1 MAVRHYNRRMHRTAP
16 LHRALGLLLA
26 RRLHIIFATCV
37 GGLLCHTSV
46 HADCQPGETRPT
58 TEPSS
63 SNATPD
69 DGAIHVDADSW
80 EAARDGTSTL
90 RGNVEIHQGDR
101 VLHTREATYD
111 AATQTFQVDG
121 DVDYSDPNLQVSGS
135 AAHVDPAGGASFE
148 GAQFALPARNARGQ
162 AKQIKANPAGELEL
176 KGVRYTSCPVGE
188 EDWVIRASDININQ
202 AQGIG
207 TGRGVRLDFK
217 GVPILYA
224 PFISF
229 PVGNERK
236 SGFLFPTLG
245 TSSRSGVSI
254 EAPWYWN
261 IAPNY
266 DDTFTPI
273 YYTLRGFKLDNEFRF
288 LGPFGK
294 GTLTSEY
301 LPHDDAYGAQ
311 RGYVDLVDRT
321 DLSDSVRLDVEAANA
336 SDSQWFEDFGL
347 GPEGTSVTYLNR
359 LAQLTYLGEHWYAT
373 ARAQNYQ
380 TIDDTISP
388 SDRPFTMLP
397 QIAAHGEWNDQ
408 PFGLAYGF
416 DLEVA
421 DFQDNYSGTS
431 FERPTGWRVDA
442 VPEVRLPLRHGS
454 IYLEPAL
461 SWRYTAYKL
470 DPDTTIGERSP
481 ARSAPIVSV
490 DGGLA
495 FERLTGSHQQR
506 LQTFE
511 PRFMYL
517 YVPYR
522 NQNDLPLFDTTLA
535 DLNLVQLFR
544 TNRYVGADRLSDA
557 NQLSVGVTSRLLSS
571 STGQQYLS
579 ATIGQAY
586 YFHPPD
592 VTLGSDQA
600 VQEDRDSSDLVA
612 ELELTAYRNWSV
624 GMGVQ
629 WDPGDMRSE
638 KGDVQ
643 VQYRPSNE
651 RVVNVGYRFRRDS
664 IEQVDGSLAWP
675 LSARWGAYGRLV
687 YSLQDDK
694 AIDQFAGIEFKA
706 CCWRVRA
713 VFRRY
718 VSDRSG
724 AVDTSILFQ
733 LELNGLSSV
742 GVADA
747 FLQRSIR
754 GYSLA
759 EEDR

>member
-1 MAVRHYNRRMHRTAP
+1 MTVRHYNRRMHRTAL
-16 LHRALGLLLA
+16 LHRALGLLLH
-26 RRLHIIFATCV
+26 RRLHSKVFAACV
-37 GGLLCHTSV
+37 GSALIQGAA
-46 HADCQPGETRPT
+46 HADCIPEQTQAAVE
-58 TEPSS
+58 SS
-63 SNATPD
+63 SDPAATD

-80 EAARDGTSTL
+80 EATRDGSSTL
-90 RGNVEIHQGDR
+90 RGNVEIRQGER
-101 VLHTREATYD
+101 VLHTEAATYD
-111 AATQTFQVDG
+111 AATQTFQVDS
-121 DVDYSDPNLQVSGS
+121 DVDYSDPALQVSGS

-148 GAQFALPARNARGQ
+148 GARFTLPARNARGE
-162 AKQIKANPAGELEL
+162 AKQINADPTGELEL

-188 EDWVIRASDININQ
+188 EDWVIRASDIKINQ
-202 AQGIG
+202 EQGIG
-207 TGRGVRLDFK
+207 IGRGVRLDFK

-224 PFISF
+224 PVISF

-236 SGFLFPTLG
+236 SGFLFPTIG
-245 TSSRSGVSI
+245 TSSRSGASF

-266 DDTFTPI
+266 DDTFNPI
-273 YYTLRGFKLDNEFRF
+273 YYTRRGFKLDNEFRF
-288 LGPFGK
+288 LSPLAK

-301 LPHDDAYGAQ
+301 LPHDDAYGDR
-311 RGYVDLVDRT
+311 RGYVELIDR
-321 DLSDSVRLDVEAANA
+321 SNFGDSLRLDVEAANV
-336 SDSQWFEDFGL
+336 SDNQWFEDFGM

-359 LAQLTYLGEHWYAT
+359 LAQLTYMGEHWYAT
-373 ARAQNYQ
+373 ARTQNFQ

-388 SDRPFTMLP
+388 SDRPFTILP
-397 QIAAHGEWNDQ
+397 QIAAHGEWSDE
-408 PFGLAYGF
+408 PFGLEYGF
-416 DLEVA
+416 DFEVA
-421 DFQDNYSGTS
+421 DFRDNYSATAY
-431 FERPTGWRVDA
+431 ERPTGWRIDA
-442 VPEVRLPLRHGS
+442 APEVRMPLRRGS

-461 SWRYTAYKL
+461 SYRYTSYQL
-470 DPDTTIGERSP
+470 DADTTTGDRSP
-481 ARSAPIVSV
+481 SRSAPVFSV

-522 NQNDLPLFDTTLA
+522 NQDNLPLFDTTLA

-544 TNRYVGADRLSDA
+544 NNRYVGADRLGDA
-557 NQLSVGVTSRLLSS
+557 NQLSVGVTSRLLSA

-579 ATIGQAY
+579 ATVGQAY

-592 VTLGSDQA
+592 VTLGGIP
-600 VQEDRDSSDLVA
+600 EDRDSSDLVA
-612 ELELTAYRNWSV
+612 ELDLTAYQNWSV

-629 WDPGDMRSE
+629 WDPGNLRSE
-638 KGDVQ
+638 KGDIQ
-643 VQYRPSNE
+643 VQYRPDNE
-651 RVVNVGYRFRRDS
+651 RVINLGYRFRRDA
-664 IEQVDGSLAWP
+664 IEQVDTSLAWP

-687 YSLQDDK
+687 YSIQDDK
-694 AIDQFAGIEFKA
+694 AIDQFAGFEFKS

-713 VFRRY
+713 VVRRY
-718 VSDRSG
+718 VSDRTG
-724 AVDTSILFQ
+724 AVDTSFLFQ

-747 FLQRSIR
+747 FLQRTIR

-759 EEDR
+759 QEDR

>member
-1 MAVRHYNRRMHRTAP
+1 MHRTAVLHHALTP
-16 LHRALGLLLA
+16 LFCRKPRLVILGA
-26 RRLHIIFATCV
+26 CV
-37 GGLLCHTSV
+37 GAILLSATA
-46 HADCQPGETRPT
+46 HADCQPGQSQDQAEPLSNNSPT
-58 TEPSS
+58 D
-63 SNATPD
+63 D
-69 DGAIHVDADSW
+69 DGEIHVDADSL
-80 EAARDGTSTL
+80 ETTHDGTSTL
-90 RGNVEIHQGDR
+90 RGNVEIRQGQR
-101 VLHTREATYD
+101 TLHTRQATFD
-111 AATQTFQVDG
+111 AATQTFQVDSE
-121 DVDYSDPNLQVSGS
+121 VDYSDPNLQVSGS
-135 AAHVDPAGGASFE
+135 AAHVDPAGGATFE
-148 GAQFALPARNARGQ
+148 GAQFSLPARNARGQ
-162 AKQIKANPAGELEL
+162 AKQIDASPTGELEL

-188 EDWVIRASDININQ
+188 EDWVIRASDIKINQ

-207 TGRGVRLDFK
+207 VGRGVRLDFK

-229 PVGNERK
+229 PVANERK

-245 TSSRSGVSI
+245 TSSRSGASI
-254 EAPWYWN
+254 ETPWYWN

-273 YYTLRGFKLDNEFRF
+273 YYTSRGLRLDNELRF
-288 LGPFGK
+288 LNPFAK
-294 GTLTSEY
+294 GTLTSQY
-301 LPHDDAYGAQ
+301 LPHDDAYGDR
-311 RGYVDLVDRT
+311 RGYVELVDKSNLT
-321 DLSDSVRLDVEAANA
+321 DSLRLDIEAANV

-373 ARAQNYQ
+373 ARAQNFQ

-397 QIAAHGEWNDQ
+397 QIAAHGDWVDQ
-408 PFGLAYGF
+408 PLGLAYGL
-416 DLEVA
+416 DLEVS
-421 DFQDNYSGTS
+421 DFEDNYSGTA

-442 VPEVRLPLRHGS
+442 APEVRLPLRRGS

-470 DPDTTIGERSP
+470 DPETTSGDRSP
-481 ARSAPIVSV
+481 SRSAPIFSV

-495 FERLTGSHQQR
+495 FERLTGSRQQR

-522 NQNDLPLFDTTLA
+522 NQDDLPIFDTTVA

-557 NQLSVGVTSRLLSS
+557 NQLSVGVTSRLLSAS
-571 STGQQYLS
+571 SGQQYLS
-579 ATIGQAY
+579 ATVGQAY

-592 VTLGSDQA
+592 VSLGGNQA
-600 VQEDRDSSDLVA
+600 AQDNGDSSDLVA

-629 WDPGDMRSE
+629 WNPTDARSE

-643 VQYRPSNE
+643 VQYRPGND
-651 RVVNVGYRFRRDS
+651 RVINAGYRFRRGS
-664 IEQVDGSLAWP
+664 IEQVDASLAWP
-675 LSARWGAYGRLV
+675 LSARWGTYGRLV

-694 AIDQFAGIEFKA
+694 SIDQFAGIEFKA

-724 AVDTSILFQ
+724 SVDTSFLFQ

-747 FLQRSIR
+747 FLQRSIH

-759 EEDR
+759 QEDR